1 MIHPDDENFTYASDA
16 EIDRYVTYDKG
27 AALSDHAW
35 ILSDRDVWY
44 RNPHY
49 AGPPVPHPDDDEGYD
64 QDGSQADDVFDLD
77 EMPF

>member
-1 MIHPDDENFTYASDA
+1 MIHPDDEGFTYASDA

-27 AALSDHAW
+27 AALADHAW

-49 AGPPVPHPDDDEGYD
+49 AGPPQRHPEDEDDAYD
-64 QDGSQADDVFDLD
+64 GEPKIDCPSWDQI
-77 EMPF
+77 PF